1 MDMSQYSIGV
11 QPKSSYVQRGG
22 IRGIGKNTAVDPKK
36 EYVKS
41 KNPNVELYAKRWEQ
55 GLDIWTGKPLE
66 GEALADWEKQR
77 NRERFRFSPKQLE

>member
-1 MDMSQYSIGV
+1 MMDNSFHSIGV

-41 KNPNVELYAKRWEQ
+41 KNPNVELYAERWEQ
-55 GLDIWTGKPLE
+55 GLDIWTGEPLE
-66 GEALADWEKQR
+66 GGALKDWQSQR
-77 NRERFRFSPKQLE
+77 KNKRRGRFG